1 MSRLSPV
8 MKICC
13 AVLLTAVLGA
23 CGFQLRGAYTLPFS
37 TLSISLADSTELYA
51 QIRRNVEASSAT
63 RVVATGA
70 QAEANLIVLGDAPQ
84 KNILSL
90 SAAGRVREFE
100 LVRTFSFRLT
110 DKTGADLIP
119 TSRIVMKRELT
130 FNDEQVLA
138 KEAEEVLLWR
148 DMQNDL
154 VLQLMRRLA
163 AAKPVEAA
171 AAAPAK

>member
-1 MSRLSPV
+1 MSRV
-8 MKICC
+8 AADTI
-13 AVLLTAVLGA
+13 VLDQKLVDLDWRGDGVT
-23 CGFQLRGAYTLPFS
+23 LRF
-37 TLSISLADSTELYA
+37 ADGT
-51 QIRRNVEASSAT
+51 T
-63 RVVATGA
+63 A
-70 QAEANLIVLGDAPQ
+70 QADANLIVLGDAPQ

-100 LVRTFSFRLT
+100 LVRTFSFRLA

-119 TSRIVMKRELT
+119 TSRIVMRRELT

-154 VLQLMRRLA
+154 VMQLMRRLA
-163 AAKPVEAA
+163 AVKPAVASASAA
-171 AAAPAK
+171 TK

>member
-1 MSRLSPV
+1 MPRLSSV
-8 MKICC
+8 IKLSC
-13 AVLLTAVLGA
+13 AVLLATMLGA
-23 CGFQLRGAYTLPFS
+23 CGFQLRGVYNLPFS
-37 TLSISLADSTELYA
+37 TMSISLADSTELYA
-51 QIRRNVEASSAT
+51 QIRRNVETGSTT
-63 RVVATGA
+63 RVVATTA
-70 QAEANLIVLGDAPQ
+70 QADANLIVLGDAPQ

-100 LVRTFSFRLT
+100 LVRTFSFRLA

-119 TSRIVMKRELT
+119 TSRIVMRRELT

-154 VLQLMRRLA
+154 VMQLMRRLA
-163 AAKPVEAA
+163 AVKPAVASASAA
-171 AAAPAK
+171 TK

>member
-1 MSRLSPV
+1 MKLSLV
-8 MKICC
+8 
-13 AVLLTAVLGA
+13 VLLAVTLGA

-37 TLSISLADSTELYA
+37 TLSISLPDSTELYA
-51 QIRRNVEASSAT
+51 QIRRNVEAGSAT
-63 RVVATGA
+63 RVVATAG
-70 QAEANLIVLGDAPQ
+70 QAEANLIVLGDTPQ

-110 DKTGADLIP
+110 DKAGIDLIP
-119 TSRIVMKRELT
+119 TSRIVMRRELT

-154 VLQLMRRLA
+154 VMQLMRRLA
-163 AAKPVEAA
+163 AVKPVVVS
-171 AAAPAK
+171 AK